1 MSDEQ
6 PQGLSF
12 LLRSGESCALHG
24 ETLVVGQR
32 QIALRDIVSAGLVA
46 DTSVPVPP
54 GMPPTPGVSLRLGD
68 GSVLA
73 FTPGEQLDCWRLL
86 QALAAA
92 RPELAAPLPPPPT
105 GYGAPPGHTGSGSLG
120 APTYSGYGGYGYSY
134 GAPPYGYVPAYGYGY
149 GAAGPS
155 ETERTLAGI
164 CHLSVFFAP
173 VILPL
178 IIWLT
183 MAKTQP
189 YASQQAKQA
198 FWFHLILVGISV
210 LAFVGM
216 EAVLWT
222 FVFSAT
228 AITDPSAPVYPTT
241 IGSGVFLA
249 LLIGYGVMAVAGAI
263 NLVFSII
270 AAIHGFQG
278 RPYHYPLLG
287 RLVR

>member
-1 MSDEQ
+1 MSGTQ
-6 PQGLSF
+6 PQELSF
-12 LLRSGESCALHG
+12 PLRSGESCALHG
-24 ETLVVGQR
+24 ETLVIGQR
-32 QIALRDIVSAGLVA
+32 EVALREIASAGLVA

-54 GMPPTPGVSLRLGD
+54 GMPPIPGVSLRLGD

-73 FTPGEQLDCWRLL
+73 FTPVEQLDCWRLL
-86 QALAAA
+86 QALAVA
-92 RPELAAPLPPPPT
+92 RPELAAPLPPTPASYGSTPGYT
-105 GYGAPPGHTGSGSLG
+105 GNLGGPG
-120 APTYSGYGGYGYSY
+120 YSGYGYGP
-134 GAPPYGYVPAYGYGY
+134 PPYGYVPVYGYGY

-155 ETERTLAGI
+155 ESERTLAGI
-164 CHLSVFFAP
+164 SHLSVFFAP

-178 IIWLT
+178 IIWLA

-198 FWFHLILVGISV
+198 FWFHLVLVGISV

-216 EAVLWT
+216 EAVMWT

-249 LLIGYGVMAVAGAI
+249 ALIGYGVMAVAGAI

-270 AAIHGFQG
+270 AAIEGFQG
-278 RPYHYPLLG
+278 KPYHYPLLG
-287 RLVR
+287 WLSR